1 MPDGVFTIGAAVIAA
16 GAAVTVAYATNF
28 MAEQYRR
35 HLDSTSWAA
44 ALAGELESHASAF
57 KVLKAGLQGVVLV
70 VRQGKK
76 PPLYSMEMPTDPI
89 FDSAPAKV
97 GSLGPE
103 LAGELAFAYEQ
114 LRAFRIGM
122 QLVTEHHEQM
132 DQEEIANRLLYLLQL
147 IESNEARL
155 SALIQALYAY
165 SDLGFDKSRFVYW
178 WKEKLKWRRTIRV
191 PG

>member
-1 MPDGVFTIGAAVIAA
+1 MPDGVFTIEAAVIAA

-57 KVLKAGLQGVVLV
+57 KLLKAGLQGIEDV
-70 VRQGKK
+70 VRDGKS

-97 GSLGPE
+97 GSLGPH
-103 LAGELAFAYEQ
+103 LAGELW
-114 LRAFRIGM
+114 RTHTRSC
-122 QLVTEHHEQM
+122 V
-132 DQEEIANRLLYLLQL
+132 R
-147 IESNEARL
+147 
-155 SALIQALYAY
+155 SA
-165 SDLGFDKSRFVYW
+165 SDYRW
-178 WKEKLKWRRTIRV
+178 
-191 PG
+191 